1 GDDDLVALFAGG
13 EDDVE
18 AGMLT
23 AARDDDLGGLVG
35 EAVLAFV
42 FVGDGRAQLG
52 DAGGGGVFGEAGGQG
67 LGGGVF
73 DVLRGV
79 EVRLAGTEAD
89 DVQTVRLHLLGLRVN
104 GQRERRC
111 ERSCAFL
118 DLIVHILVK
127 HYRRRRAAEAGSD

>member
-18 AGMLT
+18 AGML
-23 AARDDDLGGLVG
+23 APARDDDLGGLVG
-35 EAVLAFV
+35 EAILAFV

-52 DAGGGGVFGEAGGQG
+52 DAGGGGVFGEAGGQR

-73 DVLRGV
+73 DVVWGV

-104 GQRERRC
+104 GQRERPLQRC
-111 ERSCAFL
+111 GAFRRL
-118 DLIVHILVK
+118 VVHM
-127 HYRRRRAAEAGSD
+127 